1 MLDLMDDGSIS
12 VRMAKEVF
20 PEMFGTGR
28 SPQEIVAEKGLTQI
42 NDEDALSA
50 AVREA
55 IEANPKAVADFQKG
69 KQNAVG
75 FLVGQVM
82 RATRGQA
89 NPQTANQ
96 LVAQQLAALGP
107 SEDEAQ

>member
-1 MLDLMDDGSIS
+1 MLDLMDDRTIS

-20 PEMFGTGR
+20 PEMFGTGKG
-28 SPQEIVAEKGLTQI
+28 PADIVAEKGLTQI
-42 NDEDALSA
+42 NDQDALAA
-50 AVREA
+50 AVQEA

-89 NPQTANQ
+89 NPQVANQ
-96 LVAQQLAALGP
+96 LVAEQLAAVTPGA
-107 SEDEAQ
+107 DEAE

>member
-1 MLDLMDDGSIS
+1 
-12 VRMAKEVF
+12 
-20 PEMFGTGR
+20 MFGTGR
-28 SPQEIVAEKGLTQI
+28 SPADIVAEKGLTQI
-42 NDEDALSA
+42 NDEDALAA

-107 SEDEAQ
+107 SEGEAQ